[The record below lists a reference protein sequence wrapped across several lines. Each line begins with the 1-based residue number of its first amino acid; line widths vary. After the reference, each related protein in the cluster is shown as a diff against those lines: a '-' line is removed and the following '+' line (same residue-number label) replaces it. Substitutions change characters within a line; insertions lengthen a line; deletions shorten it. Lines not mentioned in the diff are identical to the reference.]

1 MTFDPLVM
9 PNAKV
14 NVITIKVLFG
24 EKSMWRESLLI
35 FHCFWTGGWSSVHC
49 GAEKG
54 GGKFIQLYNSY
65 SCIPLK

>member
-24 EKSMWRESLLI
+24 EKSMWRESLFFFTL
-35 FHCFWTGGWSSVHC
+35 FLDWWVALSALWC
-49 GAEKG
+49 
-54 GGKFIQLYNSY
+54 
-65 SCIPLK
+65 